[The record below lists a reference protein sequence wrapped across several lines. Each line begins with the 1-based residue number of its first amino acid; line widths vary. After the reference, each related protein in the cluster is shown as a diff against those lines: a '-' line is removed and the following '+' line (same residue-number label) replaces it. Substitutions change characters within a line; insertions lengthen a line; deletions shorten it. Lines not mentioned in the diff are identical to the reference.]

1 MMKTAP
7 IMPVIMCGGTG
18 SRLWPLSRE
27 SFPKQYLSLNSK
39 DYKSLLQNTLER
51 LQGIDNLESPLVI
64 CNEEHRFIVAEQL
77 RGIDINPSKILL
89 EPFGR
94 NTAPAITMA
103 ALIALK
109 NSNESNL
116 LILSSD
122 HEIKNKE
129 KFLQIIKLGFD
140 YANKGRLVTFGVVP
154 KTPETGYGYIKA
166 RQELDLKNIIGT
178 EIEEFIEKP
187 NLPKAKELIKDKK
200 YTWNSGI
207 FLFKA
212 KTILNEVSKFAPD
225 VISICNES
233 LENISSDMGFQRL
246 NKDIFFKCPNI
257 SIDVAVME
265 KTKLGTVLPLDA
277 DWSDIGSW
285 NSVWKTSTKNT
296 NNNFIKGNVVEQDT
310 YGCYLRSE
318 SRLITA
324 IGLKNLI
331 IVETNDAILV
341 ADQEASEKVKDVVQ
355 YLKNHNYPESIEH
368 KKIYRPWGNYTKINE
383 GDRWKVKK
391 IFVKP
396 GEKLSLQLHH
406 HRAEHWIVV
415 NGTAAVEV
423 DDEKLILYENQS
435 TYIPLGSKHRL
446 SNPGKSPLILIEVQS
461 GSYLGEDDIKRFEDS
476 YGRLDN

>member
-1 MMKTAP
+1 MMKKDP

-39 DYKSLLQNTLER
+39 DNKSLLQNTLER
-51 LQGIDNLESPLVI
+51 LQGIDNLESPLLI

-77 RGIDINPSKILL
+77 REIDINPGKILL

-109 NSNESNL
+109 NNSESNL

-129 KFLQIIKLGFD
+129 KFLQIVKLGID
-140 YANKGRLVTFGVVP
+140 YASKGRLVTFGVVP

-166 RQELDLKNIIGT
+166 SKELDLKNIIGT

-225 VISICNES
+225 VVSICKES

-341 ADQEASEKVKDVVQ
+341 SDKETSEKVKDVVQ
-355 YLKNHNYPESIEH
+355 YLKSHNYSESIEH
-368 KKIYRPWGNYTKINE
+368 KKIYRPWGNYTRINE

-446 SNPGKSPLILIEVQS
+446 SNPGKIPLILIEVQS
-461 GSYLGEDDIKRFEDS
+461 GTYLGEDDIKRFEDS

>member
-1 MMKTAP
+1 MIKTAP

-39 DYKSLLQNTLER
+39 DHKSLLQNTLER
-51 LQGIDNLESPLVI
+51 LQGIDNLESPLLI

-77 RGIDINPSKILL
+77 REIDINPGKILL

-109 NSNESNL
+109 NNNESNL

-129 KFLQIIKLGFD
+129 KFLQIIKLGID

-166 RQELDLKNIIGT
+166 SKELDLKNIIGT

-225 VISICNES
+225 VISICKES

-296 NNNFIKGNVVEQDT
+296 NNNFIKGNVVEHDT
-310 YGCYLRSE
+310 YDCYLRSE

-355 YLKNHNYPESIEH
+355 YLKSNNYSESIEH

-423 DDEKLILYENQS
+423 DDKKLILYENQS

-446 SNPGKSPLILIEVQS
+446 SNLGKIPLILIEVQS
-461 GSYLGEDDIKRFEDS
+461 GTYLGEDDIKRFEDS

>member
-39 DYKSLLQNTLER
+39 DNKSLLQNTLER
-51 LQGIDNLESPLVI
+51 LQGIDNLESPLLI

-77 RGIDINPSKILL
+77 REIEINSSKILL

-109 NSNESNL
+109 NNNESNL

-225 VISICNES
+225 VISICKES

-246 NKDIFFKCPNI
+246 NKDIFYKCPNI

-285 NSVWKTSTKNT
+285 NSVWKNSTKNT

-331 IVETNDAILV
+331 IIETNDAILV

-355 YLKNHNYPESIEH
+355 YLKNHNYSESIEH

>member
-187 NLPKAKELIKDKK
+187 NLLKAKELIKDKK

-296 NNNFIKGNVVEQDT
+296 NNNYIKGNVVEQDT

>member
-225 VISICNES
+225 VVSICKES

>member
-51 LQGIDNLESPLVI
+51 LQGIDNLESPLLI

-77 RGIDINPSKILL
+77 REIDINPGKILL

-109 NSNESNL
+109 NNNESNL

-129 KFLQIIKLGFD
+129 KFLQIIKLGIDF
-140 YANKGRLVTFGVVP
+140 ANKGRLVTFGVVP

-166 RQELDLKNIIGT
+166 SKELDPKNIIGT

-225 VISICNES
+225 VVSICKES
-233 LENISSDMGFQRL
+233 LENISSDIGFQRL

-355 YLKNHNYPESIEH
+355 YLKSHNYSESIEH

-415 NGTAAVEV
+415 NGTASVEV

-446 SNPGKSPLILIEVQS
+446 SNPGKIPLILIEVQS
-461 GSYLGEDDIKRFEDS
+461 GTYLGEDDIKRFEDS

>member
-187 NLPKAKELIKDKK
+187 NLLKAKELIKDKK

-233 LENISSDMGFQRL
+233 LKNISSDMGFQRL

-296 NNNFIKGNVVEQDT
+296 NNNYIKGNVVEQDT

>member
-233 LENISSDMGFQRL
+233 LKNISSDMGFQRL

>member
-187 NLPKAKELIKDKK
+187 NLPKAKKLIKDKK

-310 YGCYLRSE
+310 YSCYLRSE

>member
-233 LENISSDMGFQRL
+233 LKNISSDMGFQRL

-324 IGLKNLI
+324 IGLRNLI

-446 SNPGKSPLILIEVQS
+446 SNPGKIPLILIEVQS
-461 GSYLGEDDIKRFEDS
+461 GTYLGEDDIKRFEDS

>member
-1 MMKTAP
+1 MKTAP

-187 NLPKAKELIKDKK
+187 NLLKAKELIKDKK

>member
-310 YGCYLRSE
+310 YSCYLRSE

>member
-7 IMPVIMCGGTG
+7 LMPVIMCGGTG

-51 LQGIDNLESPLVI
+51 LQGIDNLESPLLI
-64 CNEEHRFIVAEQL
+64 CNEDHRFIVAEQL
-77 RGIDINPSKILL
+77 REIDINPGKILL

-109 NSNESNL
+109 NNSESNL

-129 KFLQIIKLGFD
+129 KFLQIIKLGID
-140 YANKGRLVTFGVVP
+140 YASKGRLVTFGVVP

-166 RQELDLKNIIGT
+166 SKELDLKNIIGT

-225 VISICNES
+225 VLSICKES

-246 NKDIFFKCPNI
+246 NKDIFSKCPNI

-355 YLKNHNYPESIEH
+355 YLKSHNYSESVEH

-415 NGTAAVEV
+415 NGTASVEV

-446 SNPGKSPLILIEVQS
+446 SNPGKIPLILIEVQS
-461 GSYLGEDDIKRFEDS
+461 GTYLGEDDIKRFEDS

>member
-1 MMKTAP
+1 MMKSTP
-7 IMPVIMCGGTG
+7 IMPVIMSGGTG

-51 LQGIDNLESPLVI
+51 LQGIDNLESPLLI
-64 CNEEHRFIVAEQL
+64 CNEDHRFIVAEQL
-77 RGIDINPSKILL
+77 REIDINPGKILL
-89 EPFGR
+89 EPFVR

-109 NSNESNL
+109 NNSESNL

-225 VISICNES
+225 VVSICKES

-331 IVETNDAILV
+331 IIETNDAILV

-355 YLKNHNYPESIEH
+355 YLKNHNYSESIEH

-423 DDEKLILYENQS
+423 DDEKLTLYENQS

>member
-51 LQGIDNLESPLVI
+51 LQGIDNLESPLLI

-77 RGIDINPSKILL
+77 REIDINPGKILL

-109 NSNESNL
+109 NNSESNL

-122 HEIKNKE
+122 HEIKNKN
-129 KFLQIIKLGFD
+129 KFLQIIKLGID

-166 RQELDLKNIIGT
+166 SKELDLKNIIGT

-212 KTILNEVSKFAPD
+212 RTILNEVSKFAPD
-225 VISICNES
+225 VISICKES

-296 NNNFIKGNVVEQDT
+296 NNNFIKGNIVEQDT

-341 ADQEASEKVKDVVQ
+341 ADQGASEKVKDVVQ
-355 YLKNHNYPESIEH
+355 YLKSHNYSESIEH

-415 NGTAAVEV
+415 NGTASVEV

-446 SNPGKSPLILIEVQS
+446 SNPGKIPLILIEVQS
-461 GSYLGEDDIKRFEDS
+461 GTYLGEDDIKRFEDS

>member
-109 NSNESNL
+109 NNNESNL

-233 LENISSDMGFQRL
+233 LKNISSDMGFQRL

-324 IGLKNLI
+324 IGLRNLI

-423 DDEKLILYENQS
+423 DDEKLTLYENQS

>member
-77 RGIDINPSKILL
+77 REIDINPGKILL

-187 NLPKAKELIKDKK
+187 NLLKAKELIKDKK

-296 NNNFIKGNVVEQDT
+296 NNNYIKGNVVEQDT

>member
-109 NSNESNL
+109 NNNESNL

-233 LENISSDMGFQRL
+233 LKNISSDMGFQRL

-423 DDEKLILYENQS
+423 DDEKLTLYENQS

>member
-1 MMKTAP
+1 MKTAP

-212 KTILNEVSKFAPD
+212 KTILNEVSKFAPE

>member
-1 MMKTAP
+1 MMKSAP

-39 DYKSLLQNTLER
+39 DFKSLLQNTLER
-51 LQGIDNLESPLVI
+51 LHGIDNLELPLLI
-64 CNEEHRFIVAEQL
+64 CNEEHRFIVSEQI
-77 RGIDINPSKILL
+77 REIDINPGKILL

-109 NSNESNL
+109 NNEESNL

-122 HEIKNKE
+122 HEIKNKN
-129 KFLQIIKLGFD
+129 KFLQIIKLGID

-154 KTPETGYGYIKA
+154 KTPEPGYGYIKA
-166 RQELDLKNIIGT
+166 NKELDLKNIVGT

-187 NLPKAKELIKDKK
+187 NLLKAKELIKDKK

-212 KTILNEVSKFAPD
+212 KTILNEVNKFAPEI
-225 VISICNES
+225 ISICKES
-233 LENISSDMGFQRL
+233 LENISSDIGFQRL

-296 NNNFIKGNVVEQDT
+296 NNNFIKGNVVEKDT

-355 YLKNHNYPESIEH
+355 YLKSHNYSEGIEH
-368 KKIYRPWGNYTKINE
+368 KKIYRPWGNYTKVNE

-415 NGTAAVEV
+415 NGTASVEV

-446 SNPGKSPLILIEVQS
+446 SNPGKIPLILIEVQS
-461 GSYLGEDDIKRFEDS
+461 GTYLGEDDIKRFEDS

>member
-187 NLPKAKELIKDKK
+187 NLLKAKELIKDKK